1 MIVKKRIRAFVEQ
14 FSERESFTRK
24 ELYDFFKS
32 KEPKI
37 DENIFSWRIY
47 VLKSKGIIKTIK
59 SGVYTFLQKPA
70 FEYPINRKLSIIFKS
85 IQKRFDLENICVWDT
100 VWLHDFMLHQPTFS
114 YMIVEVEK
122 DVMESV
128 FYHLKDESHKNVFL
142 YPDEP
147 LMDRYVSE
155 EIKPIIIKPFIS
167 RSPVIKV
174 RNNIYSRVEK
184 MLVDIFCEP
193 VLFKIYQSSELG
205 RIFIQVNKQHSLN
218 FSKIMNYAKRRG
230 KGSELSKFL
239 INEIKISKELIL

>member
-1 MIVKKRIRAFVEQ
+1 MIVKERIRTFIEQ

-37 DENIFSWRIY
+37 DENIFSWRIH
-47 VLKSKGIIKTIK
+47 VLKRKGIIKPVKRGI
-59 SGVYTFLQKPA
+59 YTFLQKSK
-70 FEYPINRKLSIIFKS
+70 FEYPANRKLSIIFKS
-85 IQKRFDLENICVWDT
+85 IQERYNLENICAWDT
-100 VWLHDFMLHQPTFS
+100 AWLHDFMLHQPVFS
-114 YMIVEVEK
+114 YKVVEVEK

-128 FYHLKDESHKNVFL
+128 FYHLKDENHKNVFL
-142 YPDEP
+142 YPDEL

-155 EIKPIIIKPFIS
+155 EIKPIIVKPFVS

-174 RNNIYSRVEK
+174 KNNIYPMIEK

-193 VLFKIYQSSELG
+193 ILFKIYQSSELV
-205 RIFIQVNKQHSLN
+205 RIFTQVNKDCSLN

-239 INEIKISKELIL
+239 INEIKFQRN